1 MRTPTPVSRLLPAMS
16 LAISLAV
23 TLGACSRPAAQADA
37 GAATPEPAA
46 SAATPDTGAA
56 PAAGTAAAPALEA
69 DLGASTN
76 EPVWQASISGPVLVL
91 RGLEGERRLAI
102 DAGGVSGDTRTV
114 RATDAVGRVE
124 LTVVARGCQDS
135 MSGAAFPFSAVL
147 SIDGGAPIAGWA
159 RPASVPAPG
168 EPG

>member
-23 TLGACSRPAAQADA
+23 PAARHTP
-37 GAATPEPAA
+37 GGATPDPAA
-46 SAATPDTGAA
+46 SPPTPATGAA
-56 PAAGTAAAPALEA
+56 PAAGIAAAPALEA
-69 DLGASTN
+69 DLVASTN
-76 EPVWQASISGPVLVL
+76 EPFWQASISGPVLVL

-114 RATDAVGRVE
+114 HATDAVGRVE

-147 SIDGGAPIAGWA
+147 SIDGGAPIAGCA
-159 RPASVPAPG
+159 RPASMPAPG